1 MLSNF
6 LNPLPFFA
14 PILGQVFFTCVHNRA
29 LRAPYQSPTDL
40 APQDLPSPPLGL
52 CNKSSKGKKIPLN
65 TGHTG
70 FRTRFLI
77 RKMAYYTA
85 PLGRTSR
92 ALAEKLILLVD

>member
-40 APQDLPSPPLGL
+40 APPAGAVQ
-52 CNKSSKGKKIPLN
+52 
-65 TGHTG
+65 
-70 FRTRFLI
+70 
-77 RKMAYYTA
+77 
-85 PLGRTSR
+85 
-92 ALAEKLILLVD
+92 